1 MSASYTSELSD
12 MLEELTRTTA
22 VTSSGS
28 GFINFAVFV
37 MTIIALWMIYE
48 KAGEHGWASIIP
60 YYRQYVWFKVA
71 GKANLFWAW
80 LGASIASTVGII
92 MTFVGLLGMFT
103 GGFFTGSMNDTM
115 TGTLTIGV
123 LLFGAGGIVGLIMV
137 ILRAV
142 GLAKAFGQGG
152 GFAVGLI
159 FLQVIF
165 LCILA
170 FSKNMVY
177 VGEDGGYTPYTP
189 AGPGAGAGYGAG
201 NPYGTGTPYGAQ
213 PQQFDVYG
221 QPVQPQADPYGQ
233 PVQPQADP
241 YGQQLTEPYGQPM
254 QPQNVQYDAYGQP
267 AYGQP
272 TDPNAA
278 GAAPTN
284 PYFTPVSDAP
294 KGPDYTDANNQ

>member
-92 MTFVGLLGMFT
+92 MTFVGLLGMFA
-103 GGFFTGSMNDTM
+103 GGFFTGSMDDTM

-189 AGPGAGAGYGAG
+189 AGAGGAGYGAG

-221 QPVQPQADPYGQ
+221 QPVQPQADPYG
-233 PVQPQADP
+233 
-241 YGQQLTEPYGQPM
+241 
-254 QPQNVQYDAYGQP
+254 
-267 AYGQP
+267 
-272 TDPNAA
+272 
-278 GAAPTN
+278 
-284 PYFTPVSDAP
+284 
-294 KGPDYTDANNQ
+294 